1 MKVDKS
7 DIDEQLISDCTYGKH
22 NNTYII
28 TFKETK
34 SPIINI
40 TVDLEFTSKITN
52 TLQGFYRGGYLN
64 KITGNYSKF
73 FSTQFSPIDARR
85 VFPCFDTPD
94 KKATFKISIVR
105 PAEFTCSL
113 SNMPLAKST

>member
-1 MKVDKS
+1 MAVDKS
-7 DIDEQLISDCTYGKH
+7 DVDEELVADCEYGK
-22 NNTYII
+22 NKNTYVI
-28 TFKETK
+28 TLKETK
-34 SPIINI
+34 NEIINI

-52 TLQGFYRGGYLN
+52 TLQGFYRGSFFD
-64 KITGNYSKF
+64 KVSKNYSQF
-73 FSTQFSPIDARR
+73 YSTQFSPIDARR

-94 KKATFKISIVR
+94 KKASFKISLTR